1 MVSAPWIS
9 ASGSPD
15 ALLIDRAV
23 VRTVAYSDVFDYP
36 LRDSEIHRHLHGVPA
51 TAAETSAALARC
63 ASPHGPLSWRD
74 GHYTLRGREGLLDTR
89 RERAERA
96 ARVWP
101 AAVHYGRMIAGFPFV
116 RMVAVTGSLAWDNVP
131 PSADI
136 DYVIVTE
143 PGHLWKTRWLLAVL
157 RRVARLDGVRLCPNC
172 MVTTRALT
180 AWDRDVYVAY
190 ELANMKP
197 IVGHA
202 MYRRLRRA
210 NPWTEAYLPNA
221 VPELRPPLVS
231 LRPGHALRDG
241 VLTGFAD
248 LGERVLRTRLGA
260 VLEDLEMRY
269 RIRKIM
275 RYRSRRVLRGQSL
288 GEASYGPDRCMGFG
302 GAHRR
307 RTLAAFADRLNALG
321 RGGTP

>member
-9 ASGSPD
+9 ASGLPD
-15 ALLIDRAV
+15 AFHIDHAV
-23 VRTVAYSDVFDYP
+23 VRAVAYSDVFDYP
-36 LRDSEIHRHLHGVPA
+36 LRDAEVHRHLHGVA
-51 TAAETSAALARC
+51 TTAAETAAALDRC
-63 ASPHGPLSWRD
+63 AAPHGHLSRRD
-74 GHYTLRGREGLLDTR
+74 GYFMLRGRESLVETR

-101 AAVHYGRMIAGFPFV
+101 AAVHYGRLIAGFPFV
-116 RMVAVTGSLAWDNVP
+116 RMVAVTGSLAWDNVL

-157 RRVARLDGVRLCPNC
+157 RRVARLDGVNLCPNC
-172 MVTTRALT
+172 MVTTHALT
-180 AWDRDVYVAY
+180 AWERDVYVAY

-202 MYRRLRRA
+202 VYRRLRRA
-210 NPWTEAYLPNA
+210 NPWTRAYLPNA

-241 VLTGFAD
+241 LLNGLAAV
-248 LGERVLRTRLGA
+248 GERVMRTRLGA
-260 VLEDLEMRY
+260 VLENVEMRY

-275 RYRSRRVLRGQSL
+275 RYRSRRVLQGKSI

-307 RTLAAFADRLNALG
+307 RTLAAFADRLSAL
-321 RGGTP
+321 GGTP